1 MCFLVY
7 GRIFKIQYLEYIVL
21 YEGIQLTNKDYS
33 DAEFSQDH
41 QGRHSFF
48 GLAFESLLK
57 TFQLLLDHY
66 IFSKKKLF

>member
-7 GRIFKIQYLEYIVL
+7 GRIFRIQYLEYNVL

-41 QGRHSFF
+41 H
-48 GLAFESLLK
+48 K
-57 TFQLLLDHY
+57 
-66 IFSKKKLF
+66 